1 MQPVYGGGRGFGG
14 VSPLEGAQDWGG
26 YPENPEI
33 LEILIQTIGIP
44 EYCELREMTGND
56 WEIKFSDPTRD
67 GKQDRLG
74 RNGTQWDGK
83 TIFIPFVSPGEWY
96 NSASQ

>member
-1 MQPVYGGGRGFGG
+1 MQPVFGGGRDFGG
-14 VSPLEGAQDWGG
+14 VLPLEDAQDWVG
-26 YPENPEI
+26 YPEI

-44 EYCELREMTGND
+44 ESCEWQEITGND
-56 WEIKFSDPTRD
+56 WEIKFSAPTRD

-83 TIFIPFVSPGEWY
+83 TVFIPFVSPGEWY